1 MAKEYRKELKDYLD
15 AVESQLN
22 LLESTPLT
30 DGGTYPWSSKMFD
43 QQLFMQNQIDII
55 KDELENFDDD
65 DDKIFNAT
73 PSNLK
78 SIKPIISKSEE
89 NTDRTYILG
98 LCDKIL
104 GEVSLRQYPYQFLV
118 KNNWVSV
125 YVDAYYMA
133 HNLIIEYF
141 CGGRRR
147 VLPSKGAPI
156 VNISYKDFGISRK
169 LKRDESKDKNR
180 LRNILQN
187 HIRIK
192 F

>member
-30 DGGTYPWSSKMFD
+30 DGGTYPWSSKMVD

-118 KNNWVSV
+118 KNKWVSV

>member
-1 MAKEYRKELKDYLD
+1 MDKEYRKELKDYLD
-15 AVESQLN
+15 ALESQLN

-30 DGGTYPWSSKMFD
+30 DGGTYPWSSEMVD
-43 QQLFMQNQIDII
+43 QQFFLQNQIDIT

-65 DDKIFNAT
+65 DDKIFNVT
-73 PSNLK
+73 SSNLK
-78 SIKPIISKSEE
+78 SIKPIIPTGEE

-98 LCDKIL
+98 LCDEIL

-125 YVDAYYMA
+125 DVDAYYMA

-141 CGGRRR
+141 CGEHRR
-147 VLPSKGAPI
+147 VLSSKGCPI
-156 VNISYKDFGISRK
+156 VNISYKDFGTSRK

-180 LRNILQN
+180 LRNILQS
-187 HIRIK
+187 HIRI
-192 F
+192 